1 MLKGGIGNLMKQARQ
16 IQDKMAKLQEEMAAK
31 TVEASSGGGM
41 VSVTANGA
49 GEVISMKID
58 PQVVDPDDV
67 EMLED
72 LVRAACNE
80 ASRKGKDMM
89 SEEMKKLTG
98 GLPIPG
104 GLF

>member
-16 IQDKMAKLQEEMAAK
+16 LQDRMQKLQEEMAAR
-31 TVEASSGGGM
+31 TVEGSAGGGM
-41 VSVTANGA
+41 VTVRANGA
-49 GEVISMKID
+49 GEILSVKIE
-58 PQVVDPDDV
+58 PQVVDPGDV

-80 ASRKGKDMM
+80 AAKKAKDQMG
-89 SEEMKKLTG
+89 EEMRKLTG
-98 GLPIPG
+98 GLPMP

>member
-16 IQDKMAKLQEEMAAK
+16 MQDKMAQLQEEMAGR
-31 TVEASSGGGM
+31 TVEASAGGGM
-41 VSVTANGA
+41 VRVVANGA
-49 GEVISMKID
+49 GEVMSVKID
-58 PQVVDPDDV
+58 PQAVDPDDV

-80 ASRKGKDMM
+80 ASREGRDMM
-89 SEEMKKLTG
+89 SEQMKKLTG

-104 GLF
+104 LF

>member
-16 IQDKMAKLQEEMAAK
+16 MQDKMARLQEEMAGR
-31 TVEASSGGGM
+31 TVEASAGGGM
-41 VSVTANGA
+41 VRVVANGA
-49 GEVISMKID
+49 GEVVSVKID
-58 PQVVDPDDV
+58 PQAVDPDDV

-80 ASRKGKDMM
+80 ASRKGRDMM
-89 SEEMKKLTG
+89 SEQMKKLTG

-104 GLF
+104 LF

>member
-16 IQDKMAKLQEEMAAK
+16 MQDKMAQLQEEMAGR
-31 TVEASSGGGM
+31 TVEASAGGGM
-41 VSVTANGA
+41 VRVVANGA
-49 GEVISMKID
+49 GEVVSVKID
-58 PQVVDPDDV
+58 PQAVDPDDV

-80 ASRKGKDMM
+80 ASRKGRDMM
-89 SEEMKKLTG
+89 SEQMKKLTG

-104 GLF
+104 LF

>member
-16 IQDKMAKLQEEMAAK
+16 LQDKMARLQEEMAGR

-41 VSVTANGA
+41 VRVVANGA
-49 GEVISMKID
+49 GEVVSVKID
-58 PQVVDPDDV
+58 PEVADPEDV

-80 ASRKGKDMM
+80 ACRKGREMM

-98 GLPIPG
+98 GLPVP

>member
-16 IQDKMAKLQEEMAAK
+16 LQDKMARLQEEMAEK
-31 TVEASSGGGM
+31 TVEASAGGGM
-41 VSVTANGA
+41 VNVTANGA
-49 GEVISMKID
+49 GEVISVKID
-58 PQVVDPDDV
+58 PQVVDPADV

-89 SEEMKKLTG
+89 GAEMKKLTG

-104 GLF
+104 MF

>member
-16 IQDKMAKLQEEMAAK
+16 MQDKMARLQEEMAGR
-31 TVEASSGGGM
+31 TVEASAGGGM
-41 VSVTANGA
+41 VRVVANGA
-49 GEVISMKID
+49 GEVMSVKID
-58 PQVVDPDDV
+58 PQAVDPDDV

-80 ASRKGKDMM
+80 ASRKGRDMM
-89 SEEMKKLTG
+89 SEQMKKLTG

-104 GLF
+104 LF

>member
-16 IQDKMAKLQEEMAAK
+16 MQDKTARLQKEMAGR
-31 TVEASSGGGM
+31 TVEASAGGGM
-41 VSVTANGA
+41 VRVVANGA
-49 GEVISMKID
+49 GEVMSVKID
-58 PQVVDPDDV
+58 PQAVDPDDV

-80 ASRKGKDMM
+80 ASRKGRDMM
-89 SEEMKKLTG
+89 SEQMKKLTG

-104 GLF
+104 LF

>member
-16 IQDKMAKLQEEMAAK
+16 MQDKMAQLQEEMAGR
-31 TVEASSGGGM
+31 TVEASAGGGM
-41 VSVTANGA
+41 VRVVANGA
-49 GEVISMKID
+49 GEVVSVKID
-58 PQVVDPDDV
+58 PQVVDPADV

-80 ASRKGKDMM
+80 ASRKGRDMM
-89 SEEMKKLTG
+89 AEQMKKLTG
-98 GLPIPG
+98 GLPVP

>member
-16 IQDKMAKLQEEMAAK
+16 LQDKMANLQEEMAKK

-41 VSVTANGA
+41 VQVTANGA
-49 GEVISMKID
+49 GDVVGVKID
-58 PQVVDPDDV
+58 PQVVDPKDV

-89 SEEMKKLTG
+89 SAEMKKLTG
-98 GLPIPG
+98 GLPVPG
-104 GLF
+104 VF

>member
-16 IQDKMAKLQEEMAAK
+16 MQDKMAQLQEEMAGR
-31 TVEASSGGGM
+31 TVEASAGGGM
-41 VSVTANGA
+41 VRVVANGA
-49 GEVISMKID
+49 GEVMSVKID
-58 PQVVDPDDV
+58 PQAVDPDDV

-80 ASRKGKDMM
+80 ASRKGRDMM
-89 SEEMKKLTG
+89 AEQMKKLTG

-104 GLF
+104 LF

>member
-16 IQDKMAKLQEEMAAK
+16 MQDKMARLQEEMAGR
-31 TVEASSGGGM
+31 TVEASAGGGM
-41 VSVTANGA
+41 VRVVANGA
-49 GEVISMKID
+49 GEVMSVKID
-58 PQVVDPDDV
+58 PQAVDPDDV

-80 ASRKGKDMM
+80 ASRKGRDMM
-89 SEEMKKLTG
+89 AEQMKKLTG

-104 GLF
+104 LF